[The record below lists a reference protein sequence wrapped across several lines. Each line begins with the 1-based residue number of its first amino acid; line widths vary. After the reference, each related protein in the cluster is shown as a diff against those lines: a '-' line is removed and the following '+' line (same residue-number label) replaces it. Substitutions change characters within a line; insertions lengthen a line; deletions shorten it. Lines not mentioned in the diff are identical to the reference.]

1 MVLPEIDDI
10 KYIRKKMD
18 LSLRKLAKK
27 SGLSVSWISQVE
39 SGGIKDPSYLKIK
52 KIFDLYEFE
61 KSGNERTAG
70 DICVPEKDM
79 KSCKIGSSV
88 ESANKIMIEKDI
100 SQVPVFE
107 KNVCV
112 GMITDKIITSF
123 VGSDVSGVKIVEE
136 MLEIAPPRVDVK
148 TPVRSL
154 KRTLD
159 YFDYVLVEKNGYIF
173 GILARHDLMKLL
185 NEGKPKRKKY
195 HKRN

>member
-70 DICVPEKDM
+70 DFCVPEKARY
-79 KSCKIGSSV
+79 GL
-88 ESANKIMIEKDI
+88 
-100 SQVPVFE
+100 
-107 KNVCV
+107 
-112 GMITDKIITSF
+112 
-123 VGSDVSGVKIVEE
+123 IV
-136 MLEIAPPRVDVK
+136 I
-148 TPVRSL
+148 
-154 KRTLD
+154 
-159 YFDYVLVEKNGYIF
+159 
-173 GILARHDLMKLL
+173 
-185 NEGKPKRKKY
+185 
-195 HKRN
+195 